1 MKSFAQYGIAF
12 LVGAVSMIAALFLTM
27 KFSHYQPEPSVVVKR
42 DTVVFHDTVRI
53 EKPVPRYINTVDTIR
68 VPVIV
73 TEHDTI
79 YVSLPKEEKTYA
91 DSTYKVT
98 ISGYQPCLEMIEV
111 YPTTV
116 KITEKENIYVASRKR
131 WGVGVQVGYGA
142 ALNGKQV
149 VLSPYVGIG
158 VSYHFIRW

>member
-1 MKSFAQYGIAF
+1 MTRSTQYGIAF
-12 LVGAVSMIAALFLTM
+12 LVGAVSMILALFLTT
-27 KFSHYQPEPSVVVKR
+27 KCSNYKPEQSVVVKR
-42 DTVVFHDTVRI
+42 DTVVFHDTVHI
-53 EKPVPRYINTVDTIR
+53 EKPVPKYIVTVDTIR
-68 VPVIV
+68 VPVRV

-79 YVSLPKEEKTYA
+79 YVSLPKEEKTYS

-98 ISGYQPCLEMIEV
+98 ISGYHPCLEMIEV

-116 KITEKENIYVASRKR
+116 KITETTTIRVPSNKR
-131 WGVGVQVGYGA
+131 WGIGVQVGYGA
-142 ALNGKQV
+142 ALDDSRI